1 VFIDR
6 AKIRVEGGH
15 GGNGVTAFRREK
27 FVPRGGPSGGDGG
40 RGGDVWMVA
49 DSSLNT
55 LLHLRYNPLHIAAR
69 GMHGEGSNRSG
80 KEGED
85 TTVRVPVGTQIVDP
99 QTTELL
105 CDFAEDGQR
114 WLAARGGRGGFG
126 NAHFTTSTN
135 RAPRYHQEGSPG
147 EEFELQ
153 LELKLLAD
161 VGLVGFP
168 NAGKS
173 TFISAVSAAHPKIA
187 DYPFTTLEP
196 HLGVVDMGDFRT
208 FVIADIPG
216 LIEGAH
222 EGHGLGD
229 RFLRHIE
236 RTKLLLH
243 LVDVSSFSGREA
255 VSDYEVINRELA
267 AYDAQLGQ
275 RTQFVVAT
283 KIDALDEPERLESL
297 RERAAADERPFFAV
311 SAVAGT
317 GVRELLIAIARELD
331 QMRADGT
338 DHQAHRT
345 SEPLL
350 VGGGPSRF

>member
-1 VFIDR
+1 M
-6 AKIRVEGGH
+6 
-15 GGNGVTAFRREK
+15 TAFRREK

-40 RGGDVWMVA
+40 RGGDVWMIA

-85 TTVRVPVGTQIVDP
+85 TVVRVPVGTQIVDP
-99 QTTELL
+99 QTSELL

-147 EEFELQ
+147 EEFEFQ

-173 TFISAVSAAHPKIA
+173 TFISTVSAAHPKIA

-229 RFLRHIE
+229 RFLRHVE

-243 LVDVSSFSGREA
+243 LVDVSSSSGRDA

-267 AYDAQLGQ
+267 AYDAQLGE
-275 RTQFVVAT
+275 RAQFVVAT

-297 RERAAADERPFFAV
+297 RARAEADERPFFAI

-317 GVRELLIAIARELD
+317 GVRELLIAIAREVD
-331 QMRADGT
+331 RMRADVSDRQMQKT
-338 DHQAHRT
+338 N
-345 SEPLL
+345 EPLL
-350 VGGGPSRF
+350 VGSGPSRF

>member
-1 VFIDR
+1 M
-6 AKIRVEGGH
+6 EGGH

-40 RGGDVWMVA
+40 RGGDVWMIA

-69 GMHGEGSNRSG
+69 GMHGEGSNRTG

-85 TTVRVPVGTQIVDP
+85 AIVKVPVGTQVVDP
-99 QTTELL
+99 QTSELL

-147 EEFELQ
+147 EEFEFQ

-173 TFISAVSAAHPKIA
+173 TFISTVSAAHPKIA

-229 RFLRHIE
+229 RFLRHVE

-243 LVDVSSFSGREA
+243 LVDISSSSGRDA

-267 AYDAQLGQ
+267 AYDEQLGQ
-275 RTQFVVAT
+275 RAQFVVAT

-297 RERAAADERPFFAV
+297 RARAAADERPFFAI

-317 GVRELLIAIARELD
+317 GVRDLLIAIAREVD
-331 QMRADGT
+331 RMRAEVP
-338 DHQAHRT
+338 DHQAQKT

-350 VGGGPSRF
+350 VGSGPSRF